1 MPQSPA
7 SRPTSGASAPLSS
20 PTDQVNQRGF
30 RVHRWGADPVWEQFG
45 RPAPAENEVVI
56 QVEACG
62 VGLTVL
68 NCIRGDLANAE
79 DLLPRVPGHELVG
92 RVVDAGP
99 GRGSELIGRRV
110 VAYFYLACGSC
121 HRCLAGAEPRCI
133 NLAGWVGVHRDGGY
147 APFTVLPSQNVL
159 EIPESLDPVAATVI
173 PDAVATAVHVCGRRC
188 EIGPGDRVAVIG
200 AAGGVGIHV
209 VQVARLCGGD
219 VIGLDVG
226 DRKLAALSDLGFDAV
241 DSGDFD
247 ALGGSWSGPPPDVII
262 DLVGTEASLRWATG
276 SLGSGGRLAVLT
288 TFPGISTAITPRHL
302 VLQEL
307 TVLGSKYA
315 SRAEVMA
322 ATELVASGRVHA
334 VVGRQV
340 AARDVLSLHADLTSG
355 ALIGRGAIRW

>member
-1 MPQSPA
+1 M
-7 SRPTSGASAPLSS
+7 
-20 PTDQVNQRGF
+20 
-30 RVHRWGADPVWEQFG
+30 
-45 RPAPAENEVVI
+45 
-56 QVEACG
+56 
-62 VGLTVL
+62 
-68 NCIRGDLANAE
+68 
-79 DLLPRVPGHELVG
+79 
-92 RVVDAGP
+92 
-99 GRGSELIGRRV
+99 
-110 VAYFYLACGSC
+110 
-121 HRCLAGAEPRCI
+121 
-133 NLAGWVGVHRDGGY
+133 
-147 APFTVLPSQNVL
+147 
-159 EIPESLDPVAATVI
+159 
-173 PDAVATAVHVCGRRC
+173 
-188 EIGPGDRVAVIG
+188 
-200 AAGGVGIHV
+200 
-209 VQVARLCGGD
+209 CGGD

-262 DLVGTEASLRWATG
+262 DLVGTEASLRWAMG

-340 AARDVLSLHADLTSG
+340 AAQDVLSLHADLTSG